1 MIENTV
7 QPSSAARHAFVLLPC
22 SPNVAVIQMDRSRE
36 AEMEL
41 RRSSSPGKLSRND
54 MDADK
59 TMCHSCCI
67 CGKSFPFQSSLSQHM
82 RKHTGEKPY
91 KCPYCDHRASQKG
104 NLKIHI
110 RSHRTGTLSQGHE
123 VEMGEA
129 QLGEMG
135 VSEGLGGCTSPTKS
149 TSACNKILNGT
160 AQVDGSKIL
169 LRSSK
174 KEVTE
179 AAPAEEDGKLTSYQC
194 SFCKNKFER
203 KKDLEQHL
211 HQVHKPFKC
220 RLCSYMTLREETL
233 LNHIEKDHITAQV
246 PNGEAYAE
254 NCKSELSAG
263 EFPCEVCGQAFSQT
277 WFLKAHMK
285 KHRGSFDHGCHICG
299 RRFKEPWF
307 LKNHMKSHGPKTGS
321 KNKPKNDLELIATI
335 NDVIQ
340 EETIVTG
347 LSLYEVCTKCG
358 NLFTNMESLKAH
370 NAVHYRAQRGGAGD
384 KAEGLIDASLSSSVT
399 KQVFLQCLN
408 LRPSAGLDR
417 VTRGQPGKRVAEL
430 DPVSSYQAWQL
441 ATKGKVVEPS
451 EYVKYVGWDEA
462 LADAD
467 VTYDKDKR
475 EYILVNQEKRK
486 RDQDSPSNP
495 KKKSCTGGRPEK
507 TGGAPPAESC
517 PIAQG
522 DLDYRPASRQSRRAA
537 QNKSTECFECGKI
550 FRTYHQMVL
559 HSRVHRKERRSCG
572 EGGTAAQP
580 DRYGSSSEEGDSG
593 SVSGPSTPG
602 SASAPEDSAT
612 SGLGEEGAE
621 ESSEEGAA
629 DPSLDEKPYHCNFSE
644 EETPVVTSQL
654 DEHPKL
660 GNRNS
665 RGNEARDSKPEIP
678 ALVSA
683 LDSVIKEPFLKYQD
697 LKGSADI
704 KMPAFHHSQGLPCSS
719 RIASFAM
726 APGQTSSNLVMDLKT
741 SLEMQACHAR
751 ENLLDLN
758 REHPLIEKGA
768 EIQEAA
774 PLDLSE
780 KSTRDNS
787 CNKNLNTSLQAALI
801 VYPCPFC
808 SHKTYYPEVLWM
820 HKRILHKISCNSMVP
835 PWVQQNG
842 FKSIKNNLVFLA
854 RSGRTGPPPVL
865 GGKECQPLPVAR
877 FTRTQV
883 PSALPGSKSSSLS
896 VGISAKSGST
906 HQSKD
911 GHAFSHCGP
920 RLSGLDGYRQPKLNH
935 SQEQY
940 SIAAQQKSKYEA
952 NPKPMQTGAYSRS
965 VTPTQTVISRPSTQP
980 AHSKQVEKYMVPQGS
995 TSFASPGK
1003 HCASDTMKAKFSPL
1017 PQYHPLCKSE
1027 QYTKYEDPSVPPRES
1042 HVKAGSEMRTLANC
1056 TARASPLLQ
1065 PQPSTAGVSP
1075 ALHSS
1080 KQDLGSDGHEKH
1092 LDVLNIF
1099 KTYIPKDLASLYQ
1112 TCGANSPVLDHAGM
1126 LRTQT
1131 RQGDCVCRECGK
1143 CFTQPSHLRT
1153 HQRSHAVVFESNGL
1167 RGTEVHTT
1175 SADAPKQEEFSPP
1188 MGQLVQNLTVPS
1200 WEGSRRRRGG
1210 RPHAASPEGNLEPR
1224 RRSPRRAG
1232 EQREERQ
1239 PLQQRQSC
1247 CLPDRHRRARSR
1259 RASPKPE
1266 LCQERVVGGG
1276 WGCLCA
1282 VNHFKTNEDATRDI
1296 YKLTY

>member
-1 MIENTV
+1 MIENAV
-7 QPSSAARHAFVLLPC
+7 QPSSAARHAFVLLPRLP
-22 SPNVAVIQMDRSRE
+22 SVAVIQMDRSRE

-41 RRSSSPGKLSRND
+41 RRSSSPGKLSKSD

-123 VEMGEA
+123 AEMGEA

-160 AQVDGSKIL
+160 TQVDSSKIL

-179 AAPAEEDGKLTSYQC
+179 TAPAEEDGKLTSYRC
-194 SFCKNKFER
+194 TFCKNKFER
-203 KKDLEQHL
+203 KRDLEQHL
-211 HQVHKPFKC
+211 DQVHKPFKC

-246 PNGEAYAE
+246 PNGEAYTE
-254 NCKSELSAG
+254 NCKSELNAG
-263 EFPCEVCGQAFSQT
+263 EFPCEVCGQTFSQT

-307 LKNHMKSHGPKTGS
+307 LKNHMKSHGPRSGS

-358 NLFTNMESLKAH
+358 NLFTNMESLKVH
-370 NAVHYRAQRGGAGD
+370 NAVHYRVQPGSTGD
-384 KAEGLIDASLSSSVT
+384 KAEGLIDGSLSSSVT
-399 KQVFLQCLN
+399 KQFFLQCLN
-408 LRPSAGLDR
+408 LRPSVGLDR
-417 VTRGQPGKRVAEL
+417 VIRGQPGKRVAEL

-495 KKKSCTGGRPEK
+495 KKKSCTSGRLEK
-507 TGGAPPAESC
+507 TGSAPAGESC
-517 PIAQG
+517 PLAPG
-522 DLDYRPASRQSRRAA
+522 DLDYRPASRQSRRAT

-559 HSRVHRKERRSCG
+559 HSRVHRKERRSCS
-572 EGGTAAQP
+572 ESGTAAQP

-629 DPSLDEKPYHCNFSE
+629 NPLLDGKPYHCNFPE
-644 EETPVVTSQL
+644 EETPMITYQL
-654 DEHPKL
+654 DELPKL
-660 GNRNS
+660 RGRNA
-665 RGNEARDSKPEIP
+665 RENEARESKPEIP

-683 LDSVIKEPFLKYQD
+683 LEGVIKEPFSKYQ
-697 LKGSADI
+697 GSADI
-704 KMPAFHHSQGLPCSS
+704 KMPVFHYSQGLPCSS
-719 RIASFAM
+719 HIASFASGV
-726 APGQTSSNLVMDLKT
+726 GQTSSDMVMDLKT
-741 SLEMQACHAR
+741 SLEVQASRAR
-751 ENLLDLN
+751 ENLLDLH
-758 REHPLIEKGA
+758 REHSLIEKGA
-768 EIQEAA
+768 EALEVA

-787 CNKNLNTSLQAALI
+787 CNKYLNTSLQSALI

-865 GGKECQPLPVAR
+865 GGKECQPLPIAR

-883 PSALPGSKSSSLS
+883 LSALPGSKPSSLS
-896 VGISAKSGST
+896 VGTAAKSGST
-906 HQSKD
+906 HPSKD
-911 GHAFSHCGP
+911 SHALSQCGS
-920 RLSGLDGYRQPKLNH
+920 RVSGLDGYRQPKLNH

-940 SIAAQQKSKYEA
+940 GIAAQQKSKYEA
-952 NPKPMQTGAYSRS
+952 NSKLMQMGTYGRS

-980 AHSKQVEKYMVPQGS
+980 TNSKQVEKYVVPQGS
-995 TSFASPGK
+995 TGFASPGK
-1003 HCASDTMKAKFSPL
+1003 HCGSDSMKAKYNPPL
-1017 PQYHPLCKSE
+1017 QYHPLCKSE
-1027 QYTKYEDPSVPPRES
+1027 QYPKHEEPSVPQREP
-1042 HVKAGSEMRTLANC
+1042 HVKAGNEIRTLANC
-1056 TARASPLLQ
+1056 TAVARASPVLQ
-1065 PQPSTAGVSP
+1065 PQPSAVGVPP

-1092 LDVLNIF
+1092 LDILNIF

-1112 TCGANSPVLDHAGM
+1112 TCGANSPVLDHTGM

-1175 SADAPKQEEFSPP
+1175 SADAPKQGREH
-1188 MGQLVQNLTVPS
+1188 
-1200 WEGSRRRRGG
+1200 GG
-1210 RPHAASPEGNLEPR
+1210 AEVTHTLHLRKG
-1224 RRSPRRAG
+1224 
-1232 EQREERQ
+1232 
-1239 PLQQRQSC
+1239 
-1247 CLPDRHRRARSR
+1247 
-1259 RASPKPE
+1259 
-1266 LCQERVVGGG
+1266 
-1276 WGCLCA
+1276 
-1282 VNHFKTNEDATRDI
+1282 T
-1296 YKLTY
+1296 